1 MTQQHWLHQAIT
13 GSQTTIIF
21 YLSKHLGFVHFLPPH
36 KIFQH
41 TRRNKQS
48 HSTLCSNL
56 YSRGYLGYKML
67 LFSNT
72 TSSFKAFVL
81 QSRRIPGDYYWT
93 HGSVQQIPFYSKRQQ
108 NPDSKSTQYLGFFS
122 LNKVSSLLQ
131 ITKPLVSYQNKMNC
145 HHYAM
150 DHFSLTILYV
160 SSCRFVSFH
169 NKCIMLRTCCIS
181 CWDSDSKRFP
191 RMGADCA
198 GDASIQHS
206 ISNGIIISIKPFKF
220 SAEDRPF
227 SALSITF
234 VRDLNN
240 KSKTKKKA

>member
-1 MTQQHWLHQAIT
+1 MQFFNTQKQGTNDPILHFVSIYILEVIWET
-13 GSQTTIIF
+13 KCSPSPIPLPVSKLLCCSQGGFLETI
-21 YLSKHLGFVHFLPPH
+21 
-36 KIFQH
+36 
-41 TRRNKQS
+41 
-48 HSTLCSNL
+48 
-56 YSRGYLGYKML
+56 
-67 LFSNT
+67 
-72 TSSFKAFVL
+72 
-81 QSRRIPGDYYWT
+81 YWT
-93 HGSVQQIPFYSKRQQ
+93 HGSVQQILFYRKSQQ
-108 NPDSKSTQYLGFFS
+108 NSKSTQGLGFFS

-131 ITKPLVSYQNKMNC
+131 ISKPLVSYQNKMNC

-206 ISNGIIISIKPFKF
+206 ISSGIIISIKPFKF

-227 SALSITF
+227 SALSITL

-240 KSKTKKKA
+240 KGKKKKRA

>member
-1 MTQQHWLHQAIT
+1 
-13 GSQTTIIF
+13 
-21 YLSKHLGFVHFLPPH
+21 
-36 KIFQH
+36 
-41 TRRNKQS
+41 
-48 HSTLCSNL
+48 
-56 YSRGYLGYKML
+56 ML
-67 LFSNT
+67 LSPLPFPVSKPLYCSQGGFLET
-72 TSSFKAFVL
+72 
-81 QSRRIPGDYYWT
+81 IYWT
-93 HGSVQQIPFYSKRQQ
+93 PGSVQQILFYSRRQQ
-108 NPDSKSTQYLGFFS
+108 NPDSKSTQHLGFFS
-122 LNKVSSLLQ
+122 LNEVSSVVQ
-131 ITKPLVSYQNKMNC
+131 ITKPLASNQNKINC

-169 NKCIMLRTCCIS
+169 NKCIMLRTCCMS

-227 SALSITF
+227 SALSITL

-240 KSKTKKKA
+240 KSKRA